1 MKRNR
6 NGTFKEKYN
15 EKQLSWI
22 SENYKE
28 HRLKDLTLKFNQNFN
43 QSITVSQMQ
52 YITNQKLNLKTN
64 NYYTKKED
72 LWIKENSDNFRT
84 YKELTKEFNEKFNKN
99 KKQKSIEMRCQKVLG
114 IKRKNNVGQF
124 EKGKIFRNKNE
135 LPIGTERQD
144 LKTGNLYIKTK
155 LHEEFDIPQ
164 YQESKSREYPYWTL
178 KQQKMYE
185 DSHGKIGN
193 DEMIIFLDGDR
204 KNFNLENLFCISR
217 KVWIRLVNNG
227 WYGKDKQVTR
237 TAIELIK
244 LKQEIRGVNYEQC
257 NTFGEINERS

>member
-114 IKRKNNVGQF
+114 IKKKIMSVNLKKVRFLETKMSYPLEQ
-124 EKGKIFRNKNE
+124 KGKI
-135 LPIGTERQD
+135 
-144 LKTGNLYIKTK
+144 
-155 LHEEFDIPQ
+155 
-164 YQESKSREYPYWTL
+164 
-178 KQQKMYE
+178 
-185 DSHGKIGN
+185 
-193 DEMIIFLDGDR
+193 
-204 KNFNLENLFCISR
+204 
-217 KVWIRLVNNG
+217 
-227 WYGKDKQVTR
+227 
-237 TAIELIK
+237 
-244 LKQEIRGVNYEQC
+244 
-257 NTFGEINERS
+257 